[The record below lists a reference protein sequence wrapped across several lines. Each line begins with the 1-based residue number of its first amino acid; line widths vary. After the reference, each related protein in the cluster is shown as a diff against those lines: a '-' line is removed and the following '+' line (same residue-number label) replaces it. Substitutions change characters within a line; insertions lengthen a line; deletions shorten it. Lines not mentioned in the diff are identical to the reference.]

1 MFCFQDVR
9 IGCPDG
15 PQLSLDLDES
25 FLINSQ
31 SGCTL
36 LSSSPPLSGRI
47 SPPMPTTPSAQVQ
60 EPLEL
65 QIDYWPILRP
75 MSDNKEKNQNKAQD
89 QGKNSIKSTFRSLQV
104 YRLPLFPQ
112 SGDISNGLTVN
123 FATKEKKQ
131 KSELNCIFL
140 LKKEPVYSE
149 VAVGTR

>member
-1 MFCFQDVR
+1 M
-9 IGCPDG
+9 
-15 PQLSLDLDES
+15 DES

-31 SGCTL
+31 SGCTQ
-36 LSSSPPLSGRI
+36 LSSSPPLSGRV
-47 SPPMPTTPSAQVQ
+47 SPPIPTTPSSQVQ

-75 MSDNKEKNQNKAQD
+75 VSDNKEKNQNKAQD

-131 KSELNCIFL
+131 KSELNFYWPVFSIRSNWGAYWVLPVIFQFRT
-140 LKKEPVYSE
+140 KKK
-149 VAVGTR
+149 